1 MSMSSRYPAH
11 SECWR
16 MACRSCMKQRNHAC
30 RMIRVIT
37 GFTTSEYSDAAG
49 LNSLHAC
56 ECDLPGQFCPLQWW
70 WLDRNDQQEGMPGVW
85 IDTRWQWRVQG
96 MHKQQ

>member
-11 SECWR
+11 AECWR

-37 GFTTSEYSDAAG
+37 GFTASEDSDAAG
-49 LNSLHAC
+49 LNSPHSW
-56 ECDLPGQFCPLQWW
+56 ECDLYWW
-70 WLDRNDQQEGMPGVW
+70 WLDRKDQQEGMPGVW